1 MQLISFVDERGRN
14 SLQNDTLPNIVT
26 LLFNL
31 LFQSEL
37 LILFFWSLLID
48 NEMCCSNIYGVR
60 GVPCI

>member
-1 MQLISFVDERGRN
+1 MQLISFGDERGRN

-37 LILFFWSLLID
+37 
-48 NEMCCSNIYGVR
+48 
-60 GVPCI
+60 

>member
-1 MQLISFVDERGRN
+1 MQLISFGDERGRN

-37 LILFFWSLLID
+37 RPLTGIRLDLTASKMMVPESL
-48 NEMCCSNIYGVR
+48 
-60 GVPCI
+60 

>member
-1 MQLISFVDERGRN
+1 MQLISFGDERERN

-37 LILFFWSLLID
+37 WPLTGIRLDLTASKMMVPESL
-48 NEMCCSNIYGVR
+48 
-60 GVPCI
+60 